1 MGINDFAILAAM
13 DPTMAWGII
22 GFGFLL
28 LIVFVVLAS
37 KTWNWVDITFVVLI
51 YFLSVFTVMQATDVL
66 EKRNAAMNK
75 AEKAEKDAETSKA
88 AAEMQIAG
96 DSKSATY
103 TKGSLRYIDGVL
115 SREMLGRGRV
125 WSGGTVAKE
134 GDNRKYTFKAPRAD
148 GYEPL
153 VDVVLYGFADGQNE
167 GENY

>member
-51 YFLSVFTVMQATDVL
+51 YFVSVFTVMQATDVL

-88 AAEMQIAG
+88 
-96 DSKSATY
+96 
-103 TKGSLRYIDGVL
+103 
-115 SREMLGRGRV
+115 
-125 WSGGTVAKE
+125 
-134 GDNRKYTFKAPRAD
+134 
-148 GYEPL
+148 
-153 VDVVLYGFADGQNE
+153 
-167 GENY
+167 